1 MLGWSKRK
9 LIENW
14 QAAACEG
21 IFFCECKRSNNN
33 LNYIISN
40 DSIIIIITS
49 ENDSITQLKPIIF
62 RHNILTEAYVALRK
76 KLLLRG
82 ESLFAPLNI
91 YFFHTKKL
99 MEFPKTK
106 IIHQI
111 LSIFLSPFC
120 TIQFHW
126 WGFWPPRHIPYSQK
140 NILHFNIFFLTFFVC
155 CLNSQNEKLI

>member
-1 MLGWSKRK
+1 MSRICAGVKQTKIDWK
-9 LIENW
+9 LTSS
-14 QAAACEG
+14 G
-21 IFFCECKRSNNN
+21 VRGDFFCECKRSNNN

-62 RHNILTEAYVALRK
+62 RHNILTELHRHMLHWEKNYYYEEKVF
-76 KLLLRG
+76 
-82 ESLFAPLNI
+82 FAPLNI

-111 LSIFLSPFC
+111 LSIFLPPFC
-120 TIQFHW
+120 TIQLNW

-140 NILHFNIFFLTFFVC
+140 NILHFNIFFLTFLCVA
-155 CLNSQNEKLI
+155 